1 MRSIMAMLRP
11 KRADADGLYGALV
24 AEARRPGWYLDGGVP
39 DSRDGRFAVLAT
51 VVALAILRLE
61 QGGEEAARHS
71 VALTEAFIADMDA
84 QLRQEGFGD
93 PGIGKQVRATV
104 GSLASRVDRW
114 RDTLDGDRDWGE
126 SVASSIYRDEP
137 ADEAARTFAAE
148 SLRRLSESLGGAN
161 DAAVMEGHWK

>member
-11 KRADADGLYGALV
+11 KRADASELYGALV
-24 AEARRPGWYLDGGVP
+24 AEARRPGWYLAGGVP
-39 DSRDGRFAVLAT
+39 DDRDGRFAVLAT
-51 VVALAILRLE
+51 VVAVAILRLE
-61 QGGEEAARHS
+61 QGGEDTARHS

-93 PGIGKQVRATV
+93 PGLGKQVRATV

-114 RDTLDGDRDWGE
+114 RRTLAGDGEWSD

-137 ADEAARTFAAE
+137 ADEAARTFAGD
-148 SLRRLSESLGGAN
+148 SLRRLAESLGGAS
-161 DAAVMEGHWK
+161 DAEVMAGHWK

>member
-11 KRADADGLYGALV
+11 RRADAGTLYEALV

-51 VVALAILRLE
+51 VVAIAILRLE

-114 RDTLDGDRDWGE
+114 RGTLAGE
-126 SVASSIYRDEP
+126 AEWSDSVASSIYRDEP
-137 ADEAARTFAAE
+137 ADEAARTFAGD
-148 SLRRLSESLGGAN
+148 SLRRLSESLGGAG
-161 DAAVMEGHWK
+161 DAEVMAGKWK

>member
-11 KRADADGLYGALV
+11 RRADAGTLYEALV

-51 VVALAILRLE
+51 VVAIAILRLE

-93 PGIGKQVRATV
+93 PGKQVRATV

-114 RDTLDGDRDWGE
+114 RGTLAGE
-126 SVASSIYRDEP
+126 TEWDDSVASSIYRDEP
-137 ADEAARTFAAE
+137 ADEAARTFAGD
-148 SLRRLSESLGGAN
+148 SLRRLSESLGGAS

>member
-11 KRADADGLYGALV
+11 QRSDAAALYGALV
-24 AEARRPGWYLDGGVP
+24 AEARHPGWYLDGGVP

-51 VVALAILRLE
+51 VVAVAILRLE
-61 QGGEEAARHS
+61 QGGEAAARHS
-71 VALTEAFIADMDA
+71 VALTEAFISDMDA

-114 RDTLDGDRDWGE
+114 RGTLAGDADWSA
-126 SVASSIYRDEP
+126 SVASSIHRDQP
-137 ADEAARTFAAE
+137 ADEAAQTFAGDV
-148 SLRRLSESLGGAN
+148 LRRLTELLGGAS
-161 DAAVMEGHWK
+161 DAAVMAGKW